1 MNNILEKKLTVVVRI
16 VVSMLIYEISK
27 YIEFLILFRF

>member
-27 YIEFLILFRF
+27 YIEFLILIRF